1 MAPAIVCTFRACAWM
16 MPMFSVPRSLQKLL
30 TAASWGLSGAV
41 FLNMGRTLFQ
51 VRAPEAERGRV
62 LAVNQLG
69 FMATGP
75 LGALLS
81 GFVAGELGP
90 RTALVAF
97 GAGMLALVAL
107 VTLASDVARME

>member
-1 MAPAIVCTFRACAWM
+1 
-16 MPMFSVPRSLQKLL
+16 
-30 TAASWGLSGAV
+30 
-41 FLNMGRTLFQ
+41 
-51 VRAPEAERGRV
+51 V

-69 FMATGP
+69 FMAAGP

-97 GAGMLALVAL
+97 GAGMLALVGV